1 MDIFLL
7 DREEKHVSSNVHNT
21 LILEIIKYYKNKYTS
36 LSSVKSNY
44 FCSFK
49 KNTPWVTN
57 VTRLTLS

>member
-7 DREEKHVSSNVHNT
+7 DRDEKHVSSNVHNT

-49 KNTPWVTN
+49 KIC
-57 VTRLTLS
+57 LG